1 MFKPLDGLMS
11 ADIVEQ
17 LFSVLFRSE
26 TKQKSYSLDSEKV
39 DLFFFLKLESTVV
52 IRKVSPW
59 TILGKHRNAWALGP
73 N

>member
-39 DLFFFLKLESTVV
+39 DLFFFLKLESTV
-52 IRKVSPW
+52 
-59 TILGKHRNAWALGP
+59 
-73 N
+73 